1 MTFRILRRRVK
12 FIPVP
17 TKEASCIAGAS
28 AMFTE
33 VRKVNGPKFSV
44 LLLESLKD
52 FHFSVLN
59 PKLSHKILCKESN

>member
-44 LLLESLKD
+44 LLLEI
-52 FHFSVLN
+52 HFSVLN